1 VQSTVIDTAF
11 TTDFTFV
18 GESGQLE
25 RVLWEIQEDFLIAR
39 RAYENVAGADP
50 EGINGT
56 TEVGDHPTPTPVLT
70 TGEDPREEDPTPT
83 PMFDDP
89 R

>member
-1 VQSTVIDTAF
+1 MPLGHACHDGQAEPGASVVAAAGGR
-11 TTDFTFV
+11 TTEPSL

-25 RVLWEIQEDFLIAR
+25 RIQWEIQEDFLIAR

-56 TEVGDHPTPTPVLT
+56 TDAQGAA
-70 TGEDPREEDPTPT
+70 
-83 PMFDDP
+83 
-89 R
+89 